1 MAELKRQTLGDA
13 TGKVGHVVFKIKGNK
28 NLICKDPVRK
38 AIPTVD
44 MLARRAK
51 FRLTSQIAKA
61 IYSAGVLKLIWPK
74 PGTNRGTRFSEM
86 FKKNYPV
93 NGTPDAIGSA
103 EVIPDHGLIMEN
115 PEIVLTQKGMTITA
129 DQFEANSNIDPSVEK
144 FIIVEGIVIMTTP
157 TKEGDLPYRV
167 LSMSTG
173 KQSLNT
179 DQPINISFEFFGN
192 QLTLYKAYTEK
203 KVYLTFLTLTS
214 AGVPVN
220 YTDSFN
226 N

>member
-38 AIPTVD
+38 AIPTAE

-51 FRLTSQIAKA
+51 FRLTSQVAKA
-61 IYSAGVLKLIWPK
+61 IYGAGVLKLIWPK
-74 PGTNRGTRFSEM
+74 PSANKGTRFSEM
-86 FKKNYPV
+86 FKKNYHV
-93 NGTPDAIGSA
+93 NGTPEAIGSA
-103 EVIPDHGLIMEN
+103 EVIPDHGVTIPN
-115 PEIVLTQKGMTITA
+115 PAVVLTQKGMTITA
-129 DQFEANSNIDPSVEK
+129 DQFDANANIDPNLEK
-144 FIIVEGIVIMTTP
+144 FLIVEGIVIMTTP
-157 TKEGDLPYRV
+157 TKPDDLPYRV
-167 LSMSTG
+167 LSISTG
-173 KQSLNT
+173 KQSLDT

-192 QLTLYKAYTEK
+192 QLTLFKAYTVK
-203 KVYLTFLTLTS
+203 NVYLTFLTLTAS
-214 AGVPVN
+214 GEPVN